1 MGPALYSFMFLSSPF
16 LLFFFHLTRCSSMQ
30 PCHYDES
37 SALLQFKESFII
49 NKSASII
56 YPCIYPKTESWQP
69 EGRSSCCSWAGIEC
83 DHDSGHV
90 IGLDLSTSCLYGSI
104 NSSSSLFHLVHLRM
118 LNLAKN
124 HFNYSQIPSR
134 IGNLSSLIYLNLS
147 NSFFSG
153 QIPFE
158 ISQLSQLSSLD
169 LSYNSYSPFKQL
181 LELKKPNFNSL
192 EQNLTNLI
200 QLDLTMVIISSPLP
214 NVLANM
220 SSLTFLRLSWEFSNR
235 YVPAT
240 KLTAS

>member
-1 MGPALYSFMFLSSPF
+1 
-16 LLFFFHLTRCSSMQ
+16 
-30 PCHYDES
+30 
-37 SALLQFKESFII
+37 
-49 NKSASII
+49 
-56 YPCIYPKTESWQP
+56 
-69 EGRSSCCSWAGIEC
+69 
-83 DHDSGHV
+83 
-90 IGLDLSTSCLYGSI
+90 
-104 NSSSSLFHLVHLRM
+104 M
-118 LNLAKN
+118 LNLANN

>member
-1 MGPALYSFMFLSSPF
+1 M
-16 LLFFFHLTRCSSMQ
+16 
-30 PCHYDES
+30 
-37 SALLQFKESFII
+37 
-49 NKSASII
+49 
-56 YPCIYPKTESWQP
+56 
-69 EGRSSCCSWAGIEC
+69 
-83 DHDSGHV
+83 

-104 NSSSSLFHLVHLRM
+104 NSSSSLFRLVHLRM

-181 LELKKPNFNSL
+181 LELKKPNFNSMV
-192 EQNLTNLI
+192 QNLTNLV

-220 SSLTFLRLSWEFSNR
+220 SSLTSLRLPFCGLLGNFPTGMFQLPNLQLLELSYNPDLIGYLPNFYWSSPLKYFAVFNTGFFGEI
-235 YVPAT
+235 PT
-240 KLTAS
+240 